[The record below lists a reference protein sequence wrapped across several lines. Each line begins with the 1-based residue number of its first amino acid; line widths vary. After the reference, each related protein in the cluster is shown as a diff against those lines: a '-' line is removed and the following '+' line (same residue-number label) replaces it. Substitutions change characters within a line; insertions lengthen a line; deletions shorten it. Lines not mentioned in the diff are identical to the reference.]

1 MGCSSCG
8 TVTNGKPSG
17 CGSGG
22 GCSTGGCNRMNVFDW
37 FADMP
42 ITFSDKVFNV
52 VEISFKNGAR
62 KGYFRNVNHLDLMK
76 GDLVVVEATQGYDI
90 GEVSLKGELVKLQL
104 KKNNIKDRAD
114 TIKNIVRKA
123 NPKDRLKLAEVRA
136 TENEMMVVARVVSR
150 ELGLNMKLGD
160 VEVQGDGT
168 KATFF
173 YTAEDRVDFRELVK
187 RYAKD
192 FKLKIEMRQIG
203 ARQEAG
209 RIGGIGS
216 CGREL
221 CCSTWLT
228 DFKTVNTNTA
238 RYQNISI
245 NTDKLSGQCGRLK
258 CCLNYELDSYL
269 DALKDF
275 PKEIYKLETTDA
287 VAKLIKTE
295 ILTKTLWFKFDGVD
309 RIFKL
314 STQDALA
321 IYNDNKKG
329 IKPHSLSEFAAPEIV
344 KEESKYE
351 DLVGHISLESLQ
363 TKNKKKKN
371 KGNNRGNAPAS
382 NNQRPPVANQ
392 ANNKSTGPAKPAQQ
406 NNNRPAQQNQNRP
419 AQNNP
424 NQKEQKAP
432 IAPRSNEA
440 NPNVNKPQGTGNNA
454 PNPNNKNNNRNRNNR
469 NRPPRKDNG
478 ENQK

>member
-1 MGCSSCG
+1 MGCASCG
-8 TVTNGKPSG
+8 VVTNGKPSG

-42 ITFSDKVFNV
+42 ISFSDKVFNV
-52 VEISFKNGAR
+52 VEVSFKNGAR
-62 KGYFRNVNHLDLMK
+62 KGYFRNVNYLDLMK
-76 GDLVVVEATQGYDI
+76 GDLVVVEAAQGLDI

-104 KKNNIKDRAD
+104 KKNNLKDRAD

-123 NPKDRLKLAEVRA
+123 NPKDKLKLAEVRA
-136 TENEMMVVARVVSR
+136 TENEMMVTARVISR
-150 ELGLNMKLGD
+150 ELKLNMKLGD

-258 CCLNYELDSYL
+258 CCLNYELDTYL
-269 DALKDF
+269 DALKDY
-275 PKEIYKLETTDA
+275 PKEITRLETRDA

-295 ILTKTLWFKFDGVD
+295 ILTKTMWFKFEGSD
-309 RIFKL
+309 RIYKL
-314 STQDALA
+314 SAADALD
-321 IYNDNKKG
+321 IYNGNKKG
-329 IKPHSLSEFAAPEIV
+329 IKPESLGEFTAPEVI

-351 DLVGHISLESLQ
+351 ELVGHISLATLETKDKKKKKS
-363 TKNKKKKN
+363 KNKKPAN
-371 KGNNRGNAPAS
+371 AGNRGPAPANNAPA
-382 NNQRPPVANQ
+382 NNGPKPKTNVPQGQQQAAPKNTPANGGRPNTNKPATNRPPRPND
-392 ANNKSTGPAKPAQQ
+392 NNTNAPGPNTK
-406 NNNRPAQQNQNRP
+406 NQNQNRP
-419 AQNNP
+419 
-424 NQKEQKAP
+424 
-432 IAPRSNEA
+432 R
-440 NPNVNKPQGTGNNA
+440 GN
-454 PNPNNKNNNRNRNNR
+454 NNNRGNNNR
-469 NRPPRKDNG
+469 GPRQDNG
-478 ENQK
+478 ENKK

>member
-1 MGCSSCG
+1 MGCASCG
-8 TVTNGKPSG
+8 VVTNGKTEG

-22 GCSTGGCNRMNVFDW
+22 GCSTGGCNRMNVYDW

-62 KGYFRNVNHLDLMK
+62 KGYFRNVNYLELMK
-76 GDLVVVEATQGYDI
+76 GDLVVVEAAQGLDI

-136 TENEMMVVARVVSR
+136 MENEMMVTARVISR
-150 ELGLNMKLGD
+150 ELKLNMKLGD

-275 PKEIYKLETTDA
+275 PKDIVRLETKDA

-309 RIFKL
+309 RIYKL
-314 STQDALA
+314 STEDAVS
-321 IYNDNKKG
+321 IFKDNKKG
-329 IKPHSLSEFAAPEIV
+329 IKPESLGDYAAPEIV
-344 KEESKYE
+344 KEDSKYE
-351 DLVGHISLESLQ
+351 ELVGHVSLESLES
-363 TKNKKKKN
+363 KNKKKKKSKN
-371 KGNNRGNAPAS
+371 KD
-382 NNQRPPVANQ
+382 
-392 ANNKSTGPAKPAQQ
+392 
-406 NNNRPAQQNQNRP
+406 NRP
-419 AQNNP
+419 AQN
-424 NQKEQKAP
+424 
-432 IAPRSNEA
+432 A
-440 NPNVNKPQGTGNNA
+440 NANNKPQNNTTGNA
-454 PNPNNKNNNRNRNNR
+454 PRPNNNGPKPTPKGNGGPANQPNNKTPQSQSPKSNEVKANNNKPNQGSANPQQQNKNNPNRGKQNNNRN